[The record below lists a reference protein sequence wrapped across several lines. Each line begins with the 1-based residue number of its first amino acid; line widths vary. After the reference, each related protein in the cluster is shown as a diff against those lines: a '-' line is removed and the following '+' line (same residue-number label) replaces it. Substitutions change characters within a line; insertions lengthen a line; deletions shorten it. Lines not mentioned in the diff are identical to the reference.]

1 MIESIENAFQI
12 TILLVCAAV
21 ALRRAISLQ
30 SKAWTL
36 LFFFY
41 GTWLLGDIYWLVCLV
56 FYGETPQISII
67 SELNWY
73 ASYTFL
79 YFLLL
84 QVSPPSEKH
93 ISGILPWLCP
103 VFSIIMAVFYMQWGK
118 IIDNL
123 ILAAL
128 MGLLL
133 FSVTHRLA
141 DRKHYVRSRFICW
154 VILFFCLMDYGLWTS
169 SCFVDAYN
177 DKFNLYYLFDI
188 LLSLGFVFFLPSV
201 KKAAKV

>member
-41 GTWLLGDIYWLVCLV
+41 GTWLLGD
-56 FYGETPQISII
+56 FYGEKPQISII
-67 SELNWY
+67 SDLNWY